1 MSFIS
6 KWFFS
11 MQKILICHWHVLL
24 DILQLRMSSFIL
36 KCLSFQNNFS
46 ACKKYCA
53 TSRWYP
59 WFLLRNLLFSFFLLL
74 GKVLFCG
81 SFPDFSLVWL
91 SGVMKMY
98 LDIDCLRF
106 GILCSLVF
114 IQLLESVG
122 LYLLSDLSSF
132 QSLFLQG
139 LFQPSPSGTLSIPW
153 FLIGSYSSLSLHKEG
168 LCYLFLASSGWIFYG
183 PLWIK

>member
-1 MSFIS
+1 
-6 KWFFS
+6 
-11 MQKILICHWHVLL
+11 
-24 DILQLRMSSFIL
+24 MSSFPFHFKMIFQHAKNIVPPPDDIL
-36 KCLSFQNNFS
+36 GFCWEVCSF
-46 ACKKYCA
+46 
-53 TSRWYP
+53 
-59 WFLLRNLLFSFFLLL
+59 LFFLLL

-98 LDIDCLRF
+98 LDIDCWRF
-106 GILCSLVF
+106 GILCSLAF
-114 IQLLESVG
+114 IRLPESVG

-132 QSLFLQG
+132 QSLFLRG
-139 LFQPSPSGTLSIPW
+139 LFQPSPPGTLSILW
-153 FLIGSYSSLSLHKEG
+153 SLIGSYSSLSLDKEG